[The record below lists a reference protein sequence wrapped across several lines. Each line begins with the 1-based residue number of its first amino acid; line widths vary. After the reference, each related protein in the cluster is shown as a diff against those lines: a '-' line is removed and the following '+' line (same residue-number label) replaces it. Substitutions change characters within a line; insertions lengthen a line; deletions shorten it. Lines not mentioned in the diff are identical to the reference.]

1 MAKRDMRLL
10 SKKYELSTL
19 DLNDVD
25 TIYDVICKNKINL
38 LVATGSYLPTNT
50 VLSMMKSRCFPMYP
64 ATFLY
69 PVRTA
74 ICLSGATAR

>member
-25 TIYDVICKNKINL
+25 TIYDMICKNKINFDL
-38 LVATGSYLPTNT
+38 W
-50 VLSMMKSRCFPMYP
+50 R
-64 ATFLY
+64 
-69 PVRTA
+69 
-74 ICLSGATAR
+74 